1 MTCIALFVA
10 AKYRRRLLSFRLA
23 DDTLVQQQDWSA
35 TGTPSTGT
43 VSIELS
49 ETDDVSIALS
59 EADVAIPTVQ
69 PGTVSIILSE
79 AEVITPTVCVSLATL
94 ADQIALENVN
104 NETSE
109 YDTRINDPWNLI

>member
-49 ETDDVSIALS
+49 ETDDASIAMS
-59 EADVAIPTVQ
+59 EAIDVAIPTVQ
-69 PGTVSIILSE
+69 PGTVSIVLSE
-79 AEVITPTVCVSLATL
+79 VDVSTPTVCVSLATL
-94 ADQIALENVN
+94 AD
-104 NETSE
+104 
-109 YDTRINDPWNLI
+109 

>member
-59 EADVAIPTVQ
+59 EADVAIPTAVQ
-69 PGTVSIILSE
+69 PGMVCIVLSE
-79 AEVITPTVCVSLATL
+79 ADVITPTACVSLATL
-94 ADQIALENVN
+94 AD
-104 NETSE
+104 
-109 YDTRINDPWNLI
+109 